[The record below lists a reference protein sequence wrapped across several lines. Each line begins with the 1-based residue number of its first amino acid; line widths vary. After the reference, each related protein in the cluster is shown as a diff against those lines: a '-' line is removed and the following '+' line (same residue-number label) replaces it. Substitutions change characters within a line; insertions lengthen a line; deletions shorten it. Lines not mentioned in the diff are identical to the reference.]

1 MTAEHAFSCLCDEL
15 KHSVDESGRLDDDTQ
30 IVS

>member
-15 KHSVDESGRLDDDTQ
+15 KRSVDQSGRLDDDMQ
-30 IVS
+30 IAS